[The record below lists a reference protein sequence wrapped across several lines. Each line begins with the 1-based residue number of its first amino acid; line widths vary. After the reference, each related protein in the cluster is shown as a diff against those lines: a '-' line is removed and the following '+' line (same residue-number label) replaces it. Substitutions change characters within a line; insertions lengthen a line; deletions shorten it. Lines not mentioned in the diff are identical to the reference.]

1 MVGYRYHCS
10 WELKPSGADVLFLKK
25 MPSDVY
31 IAITQSRTFG
41 GVAVE
46 SMKQNYMFENVT
58 NAGKNC
64 AQQKDV
70 LV

>member
-1 MVGYRYHCS
+1 MFY
-10 WELKPSGADVLFLKK
+10 FLKK

-31 IAITQSRTFG
+31 IAIAQNRTFG

-46 SMKQNYMFENVT
+46 SMKENYMFENVT
-58 NAGKNC
+58 NTGKNC
-64 AQQKDV
+64 AQQKDG